1 MSITS
6 LEKDFDNL
14 SLTLIMDFDYP
25 VERIWRL
32 YADPRQLEQWWGPPG
47 YPATVYEH
55 ELNEGGLVKYYMT
68 SPEGQQH
75 HGYWRVLSVEPPRL
89 LEVEDGFADEQGNP
103 NEAMPVGRMRVE
115 FTERA
120 GGTRVTSVSTHA
132 SREDLEQLVQMG
144 MEEGLRAAAGQIG
157 AILAADA

>member
-14 SLTLIMDFDYP
+14 TLTLIMDFDYP

-55 ELNEGGLVKYYMT
+55 DLTEDALGKYYMT
-68 SPEGQQH
+68 SPEGWRH
-75 HGYWRVLSVEPPRL
+75 YGYWRVRQPDPPTRPQA
-89 LEVEDGFADEQGNP
+89 EGGSGAEQATPG
-103 NEAMPVGRMRVE
+103 
-115 FTERA
+115 
-120 GGTRVTSVSTHA
+120 
-132 SREDLEQLVQMG
+132 D
-144 MEEGLRAAAGQIG
+144 
-157 AILAADA
+157 

>member
-14 SLTLIMDFDYP
+14 TLTLIMDFDYP

-55 ELNEGGLVKYYMT
+55 DLSEGALVKYYMT
-68 SPEGQQH
+68 SPEGQKH
-75 HGYWRVLSVEPPRL
+75 YGYWRVLEADPPTL
-89 LEVEDGFADEQGNP
+89 LEVEDGFGDEQGNP
-103 NEAMPVGRMRVE
+103 DDDMPVGRMRVE
-115 FTERA
+115 FSEHE

-132 SREDLEQLVQMG
+132 SREDLEKLVQMG
-144 MEEGLRAAAGQIG
+144 MEEGLRAAAGQIE
-157 AILAADA
+157 AILQADT